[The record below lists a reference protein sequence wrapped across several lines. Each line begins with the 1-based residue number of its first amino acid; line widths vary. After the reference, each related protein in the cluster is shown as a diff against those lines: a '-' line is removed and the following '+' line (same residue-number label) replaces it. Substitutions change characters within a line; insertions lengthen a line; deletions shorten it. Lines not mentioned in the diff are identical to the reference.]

1 MSIRGHSSIALET
14 MRRLSSS
21 TLVSEEWVLCRENAS
36 LSRELTDD
44 VVDMEML
51 FCCALS

>member
-1 MSIRGHSSIALET
+1 

-21 TLVSEEWVLCRENAS
+21 TLVSEEWLLCRENAS

-44 VVDMEML
+44 VVDVEIFLRCCDL
-51 FCCALS
+51 FGFVVVVGVDR